1 MTAEECKKLIADKAP
16 LLLVEVRESD
26 EVEES
31 PYFEAA
37 HPSYMNMPLTL
48 ISFLPKEELAERL
61 ESSAGR
67 FGKPLSEV
75 RVVAGCRS
83 GARSALAVQRFAE
96 AGIDAENLDGGRIA
110 WGDAL

>member
-1 MTAEECKKLIADKAP
+1 MTAAECRKLIAEGAP
-16 LLLVEVRESD
+16 ILLVDVRESD
-26 EVEES
+26 EVEAS
-31 PYFEAA
+31 PYFEVA
-37 HPSYMNMPLTL
+37 HLSSVNLPLTL

-83 GARSALAVQRFAE
+83 GARSALAVERFA
-96 AGIDAENLDGGRIA
+96 ASGIVAENLEGGRIA
-110 WGDAL
+110 WGEAL